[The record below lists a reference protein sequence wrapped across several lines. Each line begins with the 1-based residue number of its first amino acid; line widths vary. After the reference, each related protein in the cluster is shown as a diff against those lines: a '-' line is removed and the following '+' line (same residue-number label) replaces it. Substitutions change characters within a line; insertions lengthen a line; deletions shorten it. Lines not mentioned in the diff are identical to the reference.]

1 MVVVYSHYFLGPDVV
16 VLGFHSQS
24 PGTLVAAWT
33 VLLEW
38 AVVIT
43 VVAAVISV
51 CFTQK
56 SYLWLP
62 TLQCSIMGA
71 TVGLLM
77 AAWVSGSPAT
87 KGRGVACGLSSAS
100 RQTGLDYLLLV
111 HNFTKIEYFTFM
123 CFESE
128 MWNM

>member
-1 MVVVYSHYFLGPDVV
+1 MVNGMVVVYSHYFLGPDVV

-51 CFTQK
+51 RFTQK

-87 KGRGVACGLSSAS
+87 KGRGSLERLGRQDLFTLSS
-100 RQTGLDYLLLV
+100 QLDANRNTLV
-111 HNFTKIEYFTFM
+111 HVFRF
-123 CFESE
+123 
-128 MWNM
+128 

>member
-1 MVVVYSHYFLGPDVV
+1 MISGVGILYTHYVLGPNVV
-16 VLGFHSQS
+16 IFGLHPQS

-51 CFTQK
+51 RFTQK

-77 AAWVSGSPAT
+77 AAWVSGCRCYHKRVILCALGET
-87 KGRGVACGLSSAS
+87 
-100 RQTGLDYLLLV
+100 
-111 HNFTKIEYFTFM
+111 
-123 CFESE
+123 
-128 MWNM
+128 